1 MQPTALANNAVAA
14 NDDEPS
20 STTAEVRPGIGGALL
35 GVGLLSALV
44 NLLYLT
50 GSLFMLEV
58 YDRVLPSRSVPT
70 LLGLAAIVL
79 VLYGFQG
86 LFDVL
91 RNRLLVR
98 IGASVDRAFGRRT
111 YDAVVQAPLVAS
123 RHGDGL
129 QPLRDLDQVRTFLS
143 SPGPAALFDLPWIP
157 LYLLLCFAFHPW
169 IGAAVLGGALLLV
182 SITLV
187 TDLLTRRPS
196 RAAAAAAGQR
206 YTLAEAGRRNAEVL
220 RAMGMAPRTGD
231 IWAEASERNLVAQRR
246 ISDVAGGFGALA
258 KVLRLTLQSLVLG
271 VGAYL
276 VIAGEATGGIM
287 IASSILVARALAPVE
302 LAVAHWKS
310 LVAARQGWGRLKA
323 FLASFPSERLSVA
336 LPPPC
341 ESVRVEAV
349 TVTAPGLEHAL
360 VEDATFSL
368 RAGEGLGVIGAS
380 GSGKSSLI
388 RALVGIWAPLRGCVR
403 LDGATLDQWPPEV
416 LGRHIGYLP
425 QDVELFA
432 GTVAQNI
439 ARFDPDAPS
448 EAIVAAARAAGV
460 HDLVCS
466 LPKGYDTP
474 IGEGGAA
481 LSGGQRQRIALARAL
496 YGEPF
501 LVVLDEPNSNLDA
514 EGEDALNRAIRDVR
528 ARGGT
533 VIIVAHRP
541 SALAAV
547 NRVLFMADGRVRA
560 FGPKDEVLSALKRP
574 AAAASARLPRVEG
587 KERPPSERPVPLRV
601 VADAEGALSEG
612 ARA

>member
-1 MQPTALANNAVAA
+1 MQPTASLTLGTSADGGAPKTGEEA
-14 NDDEPS
+14 
-20 STTAEVRPGIGGALL
+20 TARPRIGAALL

-44 NLLYLT
+44 NVLYLT

-70 LLGLAAIVL
+70 LLGLAAIVV
-79 VLYGFQG
+79 VLYAFQG

-98 IGASVDRAFGRRT
+98 IGAAVDRALGRRT
-111 YDAVVQAPLVAS
+111 YDAVVQAPLVAT
-123 RHGDGL
+123 RQGDGL

-169 IGAAVLGGALLLV
+169 IGAAVLVGALLLV

-196 RAAAAAAGQR
+196 QAVAAAAGQR
-206 YTLAEAGRRNAEVL
+206 NTLAEAGRRNAEVL
-220 RAMGMAPRTGD
+220 RAMGMAARTGD
-231 IWAEASERNLVAQRR
+231 IWSEASERHLVAQRR
-246 ISDVAGGFGALA
+246 VSDVTGGLGAAA

-271 VGAYL
+271 IGAYL
-276 VIAGEATGGIM
+276 VIGGEATGGIM

-302 LAVAHWKS
+302 LAVAHWKG
-310 LVAARQGWGRLKA
+310 LVAARQGWARLRT
-323 FLASFPSERLSVA
+323 FLASFPATRPSVSLPAPSEGIRI
-336 LPPPC
+336 
-341 ESVRVEAV
+341 EAV
-349 TVTAPGLEHAL
+349 TATAPGLGRAL
-360 VEDATFSL
+360 VSDVTFSL
-368 RAGEGLGVIGAS
+368 RSGQGLGIIGAS

-388 RALVGIWAPLRGCVR
+388 RVLTGIWGPVQGCVR

-416 LGRHIGYLP
+416 LGKHIGYLP

-432 GTVAQNI
+432 GTVAQNV
-439 ARFDPDAPS
+439 ARFDPDASS
-448 EAIVAAARAAGV
+448 EGIVAAAKAAGI

-481 LSGGQRQRIALARAL
+481 LSGGQRQRLALARAL

-528 ARGGT
+528 ARGGI
-533 VIIVAHRP
+533 VVIVAHRP
-541 SALAAV
+541 SALSAV
-547 NRVLFMADGRVRA
+547 DRVLFMAEGRVRA
-560 FGPKDEVLSALKRP
+560 FGPRDDVLSALKRSPVHAP
-574 AAAASARLPRVEG
+574 AAQTRLPRTEAHELAAVP
-587 KERPPSERPVPLRV
+587 ERTVPLRIV
-601 VADAEGALSEG
+601 SDTEG